1 MMTRGSDQDR
11 DDDKRQRPRQRQR
24 QETER
29 ENTRASTAKFEQ
41 MRESLTGQTF
51 YVEEDAEDTRVHILH
66 VTRSNMQNGVKP
78 PRVLVIET

>member
-1 MMTRGSDQDR
+1 MYYN
-11 DDDKRQRPRQRQR
+11 QR

-51 YVEEDAEDTRVHILH
+51 YVEEAQKIQGFTFCMS
-66 VTRSNMQNGVKP
+66 TRSNMQNGVKP

>member
-1 MMTRGSDQDR
+1 MYYN
-11 DDDKRQRPRQRQR
+11 QR

-41 MRESLTGQTF
+41 MRESLTGQTS

-66 VTRSNMQNGVKP
+66 VHALEHAKWCQTSKGSRNRNLTPLGS
-78 PRVLVIET
+78 